1 MALPEFPNNI
11 GGQMSQETVN
21 VVKSIYKAFGQGDIP
36 AVFDLFDPAIEWIA
50 ADNSPAAEGSPYH
63 GVNEVR
69 EGVFMRIVTE
79 FDGFA
84 IRVDEIL
91 DAGDKVVMLGYYL
104 GARKATGKQIQAQV
118 AHIWTIAAGKAVKFQ
133 QYTDTY
139 QLAQSAK

>member
-1 MALPEFPNNI
+1 
-11 GGQMSQETVN
+11 MSQANVN

-50 ADNSPAAEGSPYH
+50 AENSPAAEGSPYH

-84 IRVDEIL
+84 IRVNELL
-91 DAGDKVVMLGYYL
+91 DAGNKVVMLGYYL
-104 GARKATGKQIQAQV
+104 GARKATGKQFQAQV

-139 QLAQSAK
+139 QLAQSSE